1 MATPTTISSTTQ
13 QFLDIY
19 DITND
24 ILIMKDGATSMILT
38 VDAMNFG
45 LLAEEEQDAIMYS
58 YAGLLNSLNYPVQI
72 VIRSQTKDATN
83 YLNLL
88 KEQENQTTSDLK
100 KSQIRSY
107 REFVSDLIKERNVL
121 DKKFYIVIPATS
133 LEMGLLPPQTVV
145 PGVKQIDISSVD
157 RSVILEKALNIL
169 EPKRDHLVAQF
180 GRIGLYARQLQTQEI
195 IQLFYISY
203 NPEAAEGQQITNTSD
218 YTTALV
224 GSQTTMTDTTP
235 VPPTPVPTTPA
246 EPTPTPGPIA
256 PPVTPPMTPTPPAP
270 TTPTEPMAPVT
281 QIPPTP
287 MPAPTATSPVT
298 PSPMA
303 APTSTQTIEP
313 MTTPAPTAAAPV
325 GPTVVPP
332 MQTAEADAGAQEAQN
347 LINMTAQQVSGTN
360 APTTPSTNSMPT
372 V

>member
-88 KEQENQTTSDLK
+88 KEQENQATSDLK

-169 EPKRDHLVAQF
+169 EPKRDHLIAQF

-195 IQLFYISY
+195 IQLFYTSY

-235 VPPTPVPTTPA
+235 VPPTPTPTTPV
-246 EPTPTPGPIA
+246 EPTPTPGPVT
-256 PPVTPPMTPTPPAP
+256 PPTTPPMTPTPPAP
-270 TTPTEPMAPVT
+270 PAHTAPTAPVT

-287 MPAPTATSPVT
+287 MPAPTATPATPPV
-298 PSPMA
+298 A

-313 MTTPAPTAAAPV
+313 MTTPAPTAAAPA

-332 MQTAEADAGAQEAQN
+332 MPAAEADAGAQEAQN
-347 LINMTAQQVSGTN
+347 LINMTAQQVSGADT
-360 APTTPSTNSMPT
+360 TSTPSTNNTPT